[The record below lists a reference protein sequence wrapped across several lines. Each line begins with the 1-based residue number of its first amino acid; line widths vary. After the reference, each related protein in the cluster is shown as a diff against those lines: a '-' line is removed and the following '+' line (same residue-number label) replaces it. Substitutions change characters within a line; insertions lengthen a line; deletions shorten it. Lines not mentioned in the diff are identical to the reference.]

1 MHILRDVPWEQLA
14 DQLDLK
20 QNTAIDS
27 KCSRDTDRVTCCLRE
42 VVKGYIATKPP
53 DQCNNTVNEIA
64 TTLEQLSNFHTNT
77 AFQLRNKYNISKHN
91 IQFICIHRKRK
102 FATCIIIIYM

>member
-1 MHILRDVPWEQLA
+1 MHILRDVPWEELA

-20 QNTAIDS
+20 QNPAIIG
-27 KCSRDTDRVTCCLRE
+27 KCSRETDPVTCCLRE

-64 TTLEQLSNFHTNT
+64 TALEQLSKPRINA
-77 AFQLRNKYNISKHN
+77 AFQLRSRYNISKHN
-91 IQFICIHRKRK
+91 ITIHLYSYIGRG
-102 FATCIIIIYM
+102 TLLHVYI